1 MMLHE
6 KNIELGNW
14 LFRWRGY
21 VPLIFLIILV
31 CSFYEFF
38 YLKNSH
44 TFDLIWEFFCLSI
57 SLLGLF
63 IRAYVIAHVP
73 KNTSGRNTKI
83 GQIADTLNTRGMYS
97 ISRNPLY
104 LGNFFMMFGIT
115 LFVHLWWISL
125 LFIFYF
131 WIYYEK
137 IIYAEESFL
146 VKKFGN
152 IYIEYANKT
161 PIFIPNFSLWEKPEL
176 SFSFKNILRRE
187 YNGFFAIII
196 SFTFLETLGN
206 YKILGEIYIDSIW
219 LTIFIISLISYLV
232 LRFLKRRTKILQV
245 DGR

>member
-14 LFRWRGY
+14 LFRWRSY
-21 VPLIFLIILV
+21 VPLVFLIFLVFSL
-31 CSFYEFF
+31 YEFY
-38 YLKNSH
+38 YLNDSH
-44 TFDLIWEFFCLSI
+44 TFDLIWEFFCLFVSF
-57 SLLGLF
+57 LGLY
-63 IRAYVIAHVP
+63 IRAYAIAHVP

-83 GQIADTLNTRGMYS
+83 GQIADTLNTSGMYS

-125 LFIFYF
+125 LFVLYF

-137 IIYAEESFL
+137 IIYAEELFL

-152 IYIEYANKT
+152 MYIEYANKT
-161 PIFIPNFSLWEKPEL
+161 PVFIPNFSLWQKPEL
-176 SFSFKNILRRE
+176 SFSLKNILRRE
-187 YNGFFAIII
+187 YNGFFAIIV
-196 SFTFLETLGN
+196 SFVFLELIGN
-206 YKILGEIYIDSIW
+206 YKVLGKIYIDTTW
-219 LTIFIISLISYLV
+219 LTIFIISLTSYLI
-232 LRFLKRRTKILQV
+232 LRFLKRKTKILQV